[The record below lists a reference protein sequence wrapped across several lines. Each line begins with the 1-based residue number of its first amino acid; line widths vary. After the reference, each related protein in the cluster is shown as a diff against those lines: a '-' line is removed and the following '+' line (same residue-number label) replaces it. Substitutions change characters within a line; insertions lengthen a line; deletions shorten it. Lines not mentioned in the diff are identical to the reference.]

1 MKNNNLNY
9 VKIPREII
17 YDKDLSSKRVIIF
30 SYLCARRSLDD
41 TVAFSTTE
49 LCHWSKLK
57 PNYRNGKI
65 NQKYYEVLLLLSH
78 YGYFESCPDFEKCL
92 KENTNSVKYQQVQLN
107 IEKFDVPDSFGII
120 YFDELDK
127 ILNFKEELKGKDI
140 DLARMSSAYI
150 LLLLSYIRV
159 NLNRIE
165 DKPLLNTFCSLDSK
179 DPLKAE
185 ILTNIGQKY
194 HANELAALLSGWSD
208 YNKMLQDYSEGDGSA
223 FEESQKSAN
232 NLEGSLNKLSNTW
245 TSTINNIANSSELTT
260 AVKGL
265 NGVLTVVNKITS
277 ALGGFGT
284 IATTASGIL
293 GAKGLGLT

>member
-1 MKNNNLNY
+1 MPNY

-17 YDKDLSSKRVIIF
+17 YDKDLSPKRVIIF

-57 PNYRNGKI
+57 PNYRDGKI

-107 IEKFDVPDSFGII
+107 IEKFDVPDNFGII

-127 ILNFKEELKGKDI
+127 ILNFKEELKGKGI
-140 DLARMSSAYI
+140 DLTRMSSAYI

-165 DKPLLNTFCSLDSK
+165 DKPLCCYRYFKTISDDIGLSERYIRRIVDILEEFKIIKCQPMKREKYIK
-179 DPLKAE
+179 DGKEKYLTTPKVFADYRHFINDEHGQRIDDNYDPCEEIRKQIE
-185 ILTNIGQKY
+185 ILEN
-194 HANELAALLSGWSD
+194 
-208 YNKMLQDYSEGDGSA
+208 
-223 FEESQKSAN
+223 
-232 NLEGSLNKLSNTW
+232 NKLRT
-245 TSTINNIANSSELTT
+245 
-260 AVKGL
+260 
-265 NGVLTVVNKITS
+265 
-277 ALGGFGT
+277 
-284 IATTASGIL
+284 
-293 GAKGLGLT
+293 

>member
-1 MKNNNLNY
+1 MNY

-57 PNYRNGKI
+57 PNYRDGKI

-78 YGYFESCPDFEKCL
+78 YGYFIECPDFEKSL

-107 IEKFDVPDSFGII
+107 IEKFDVPDKFGII

-127 ILNFKEELKGKDI
+127 ILNFKEELQKSDV
-140 DLARMSSAYI
+140 DLTRMSSAYI

-159 NLNRIE
+159 NLNRME
-165 DKPLLNTFCSLDSK
+165 DKPLCCYRYFKTISEDIGLSERYIGRIVDILDTLKIIKCQPMKREQYIK
-179 DPLKAE
+179 DGEKKF
-185 ILTNIGQKY
+185 LTMPKVFADYRHFIHNENGQKIDDKY
-194 HANELAALLSGWSD
+194 NPETEIQKQIEL
-208 YNKMLQDYSEGDGSA
+208 
-223 FEESQKSAN
+223 
-232 NLEGSLNKLSNTW
+232 LEN
-245 TSTINNIANSSELTT
+245 INM
-260 AVKGL
+260 
-265 NGVLTVVNKITS
+265 
-277 ALGGFGT
+277 
-284 IATTASGIL
+284 
-293 GAKGLGLT
+293 

>member
-1 MKNNNLNY
+1 MPNY

-57 PNYRNGKI
+57 PNYRDGKI

-78 YGYFESCPDFEKCL
+78 YGYFIEYPDFEKSL

-107 IEKFDVPDSFGII
+107 IEKFDVPDKFGII
-120 YFDELDK
+120 YFDELEK
-127 ILNFKEELKGKDI
+127 ILNFQEELKENENI
-140 DLARMSSAYI
+140 ELARMSSAYI

-165 DKPLLNTFCSLDSK
+165 SKPLCCYRHYQKISEDIGISERYIGRIVDILEALQIIKCQPMRREKYIKDGKEKYFTTPKVFADYRHFKHDQYGNQILDMEYDVDEEIKKQLQILENLNR
-179 DPLKAE
+179 E
-185 ILTNIGQKY
+185 
-194 HANELAALLSGWSD
+194 
-208 YNKMLQDYSEGDGSA
+208 
-223 FEESQKSAN
+223 
-232 NLEGSLNKLSNTW
+232 
-245 TSTINNIANSSELTT
+245 
-260 AVKGL
+260 
-265 NGVLTVVNKITS
+265 
-277 ALGGFGT
+277 
-284 IATTASGIL
+284 
-293 GAKGLGLT
+293 